1 MSAREVLSGL
11 KATEWRRVYG
21 GAMTTR
27 KCPVCYGY
35 APGDAIE
42 DECGHDEGC
51 ALAAAIQWFE
61 EHVGAEETRPV
72 AEHCDH
78 RLCKQWGDASGNCN
92 CPCTLCREAD
102 SEGRHRTLAEYAMI
116 GPREL
121 RARK

>member
-1 MSAREVLSGL
+1 MNAREVLDGL
-11 KATEWRRVYG
+11 RSVEWSRFRERG
-21 GAMTTR
+21 GYD
-27 KCPVCYGY
+27 CPVCKG
-35 APGDAIE
+35 AQGPTPE
-42 DECGHDEGC
+42 EGHDEGC
-51 ALAAAIQWFE
+51 ALTAAIQWFE
-61 EHVGAEETRPV
+61 EHVAAEETRPV